1 MTACIAGESGST
13 QDIIAIGSR
22 CRKTFFYQR
31 RLSSVFHGISHCFQ
45 GLQARATRSDWRVSA
60 DIFSMTPVRGRV
72 LLPGAAGLR
81 PRSGLSE

>member
-13 QDIIAIGSR
+13 EDTIAIGSR

-45 GLQARATRSDWRVSA
+45 GLQARATRSDGRVSA
-60 DIFSMTPVRGRV
+60 DIFFDDASAGPS
-72 LLPGAAGLR
+72 GAAGLR
-81 PRSGLSE
+81 LRS